1 MRRWNG
7 WGEESHIYPLPD
19 SAARY
24 LAEQVGAAA
33 CLPDAAI
40 EQVLAAVPPSRLAS
54 HPLISVDPEQRLRH
68 ARGQSL
74 PDWVALRSGQIGNF
88 PDGVAYPTSDEEVRE
103 LLAYAQKTGV
113 KIIPYGGGTSV
124 VGHVNPLKGDA
135 PVLTMDLSRL
145 NRLLELDETSR
156 LATFEAGVA
165 GPEIEK
171 QLNRRGYT
179 LGHFPQSFELSTLGG
194 WIATRSSG
202 QQSYHYGRIEDLFA
216 GGHVETPIG
225 GLDLPPHPAS
235 AAGPDIRQLILGSE
249 GRLGVVTRATLR
261 VRRVPETETFHAA
274 FFHDWEQGIA
284 ALREIAQNGIGVS
297 MLRLSN
303 AMETTTTLALAGKDD
318 LVKWV
323 DRGLRTLRY
332 GEARCLLI
340 FGVTGSQQMT
350 RQAYRLASGVI
361 RCHGGLL
368 TGTAIGEMWRKSRFL
383 TPYLRNTLWERGYAL
398 DTLETAVPWANVT
411 ATAEE
416 TQKVI
421 REGLTDPST
430 PFVPRASAASAKRSC
445 GRRCETAGSGQGIGE
460 RVLVFAHLSHV
471 YKDGAGIYVTYLYRR
486 ADDPDETLRRW
497 QALKGAA
504 SRVILAHGGT
514 ISHQH
519 GVGLDHAPYLV
530 AEKGEHGIRLLEAAR
545 RTLDPQG
552 VLNPGKLLE
561 D

>member
-1 MRRWNG
+1 MKRWNG
-7 WGEESHIYPLPD
+7 WGEESHMYPLPD

-24 LAEQVGAAA
+24 LAEQVGAGA

-54 HPLISVDPEQRLRH
+54 HPLISVDAEERLRH

-74 PDWVALRSGQIGNF
+74 PDWIALRSGRIGVF
-88 PDGVAYPTSDEEVRE
+88 PDGVAYPACDEDVRA
-103 LLAYAQKTGV
+103 LLDYARRTGTRL
-113 KIIPYGGGTSV
+113 IPYGGGTSV
-124 VGHVNPLKGDA
+124 VGHINPLPGDA
-135 PVLTMDLSRL
+135 PVLTLDLSRL
-145 NRLLELDETSR
+145 NHLLELDETSH

-165 GPEIEK
+165 GPEIER
-171 QLNRRGYT
+171 QLRARGYT
-179 LGHFPQSFELSTLGG
+179 LGHFPQSFEFSTLGG

-202 QQSYHYGRIEDLFA
+202 QQSYYYGRIESLFA
-216 GGHVETPIG
+216 GGHLETPLG
-225 GLDLPPHPAS
+225 ALDLPPHPAS
-235 AAGPDIRQLILGSE
+235 AAGPDIKQLILGSE

-274 FFHDWEQGIA
+274 FFHDWEQGVA

-318 LVKWV
+318 LVKWA

-398 DTLETAVPWANVT
+398 DTLETAVPWANIM

-421 REGLTDPST
+421 REGLADPST
-430 PFVPRASAASAKRSC
+430 GLRQAQPSS
-445 GRRCETAGSGQGIGE
+445 SGQGIGE

-471 YKDGAGIYVTYLYRR
+471 YKEGAGIYVTYLYRR
-486 ADDPDETLRRW
+486 VADPNDTLRGW
-497 QALKGAA
+497 HALKSAA

-552 VLNPGKLLE
+552 VLNPGKLLQGTAPKAYSV
-561 D
+561 DW